1 MRSLSK
7 ASINIYSGDFVP
19 SIPRILEPLAIALE
33 PLSSSAIAIFLL
45 IKL

>member
-19 SIPRILEPLAIALE
+19 SIPPILEPLAIALE